1 MWKLEKMN
9 FQISEVSLTDNYTI
23 THCHTELSLLDSTTN
38 YKEYIDKASE
48 CGMKSICFTEHG
60 NIYNWIEKKMYCEAY
75 KVKTKNKTMQFHN
88 EKDMNDFISKQGSD
102 FIYEVYSPIK
112 YLHGC
117 EVYLTESLSDK
128 IRDNYHTILIARN
141 LNGVKEL
148 NYLIDLSTYEDHTYY
163 KPRITFD
170 EFLNISDNIIKISA
184 CLQSPL
190 NKLLNRIDDLQ
201 KEIDSLDD
209 GLKDYDSL
217 VENNK
222 RLIKR
227 AKDYHELL
235 LKAYHYYEIQPHVN
249 SDEQI
254 QYNKYLYKMSK
265 EYNIPLI
272 CGTDTHSINK
282 YKAECRTMLQYS
294 KDIIFENEDLFDLS
308 FKTYNEVVNMFKMQ
322 DSLPEDVYLNA
333 IENTNKLAESIEEFV
348 LDVSFKYPKIDG
360 DEELLFKNRVNQMY
374 KEKIIKGIIT
384 DDKVYL
390 DNIKEEF
397 RVLKKI
403 GMLSFIYFMSELAC
417 WCHENDIPTGFC
429 RGSVGGSYI
438 AYILDIIDVNPYIW
452 GTKFS
457 RFANEDRI
465 EIGDIDMDFAPEDRE
480 RVYEYIINRFGNDK
494 TAFIL
499 TTNTLADKG
508 VIDEVVRGFANKYR
522 KDNGLKKK
530 DPTPYTVEFAKE
542 IKSEFETNPEKARK
556 KYATILYYFDGMRG
570 CVVSKGIHPAGIVA
584 SPVTLPDNYGTFW
597 YEGKRVMSIN
607 MEEIHEVSLVKYD
620 ILGLN
625 NIGIIK
631 QACKIIGIKYPL
643 SHEINWCDDK
653 VWDDMITSNVG
664 VFQFESDYAF
674 GLLKQ
679 FKPHKVNDMSLVN
692 ACLRPSGE
700 SYRDNLLARIPNI
713 NPSEIIDDLLKDNGG
728 YLVFEEDVTR
738 FLQDICGL
746 SGSKADNV
754 RRAIGRK
761 QMERLQEALPD
772 ILEGYCEK
780 SSKPREIAEE
790 EAKVFLKIIED
801 ASSYMFGYNHS
812 TGYSMIGYL
821 CALLRCYYPSEFIAA
836 YLNCV
841 EKEED
846 IMQGTKLAEVKN
858 IKIKPIKFRHSRGK
872 YFVSKDEK
880 DYIYKGVSSI
890 KYMNEK
896 IADELYTLREN
907 KYNSFIELLN
917 DIIKFTTTDSRQ
929 LEILIKLDFFEE
941 FGSINYLLKCVEIYN
956 MFKDKSQFK
965 KDKAFELNIDFDIL
979 RKCSG
984 KETEK
989 TFMQLDSDKII
1000 NLLVAEINNDP
1011 VSIKN
1016 KIQFQSEL
1024 LGYIDIVDKKYS
1036 GLCVVT
1042 NINVDY
1048 SPKISL
1054 YALANGNTIP
1064 VKIDKI
1070 TFSKKPLKRGD
1081 IVKVERQYK
1090 KKKMKKV
1097 DNDWIETDEKEWWI
1111 TEYKVV

>member
-1 MWKLEKMN
+1 VRK
-9 FQISEVSLTDNYTI
+9 SDNYTI
-23 THCHTELSLLDSTTN
+23 IHCHTELSLLDSTTN
-38 YKEYIDKASE
+38 YKEYIDRASE
-48 CGMKSICFTEHG
+48 CRMKAICFTEHG
-60 NIYNWIEKKMYCEAY
+60 NIFNWVEKKMYCESY
-75 KVKTKNKTMQFHN
+75 RVKSKNKTTTFHK
-88 EKDMNDFISKQGSD
+88 EKDMREFISKQDSD
-102 FIYEVYSPIK
+102 FKYEIYLPIK

-117 EVYLTESLSDK
+117 EVYLTETLSEK
-128 IRDNYHTILIARN
+128 MRDNYHTILIAKN
-141 LNGVKEL
+141 IEGVKEL
-148 NYLIDLSTYEDHTYY
+148 NSLIDVSTSEDHTYY

-170 EFLNISDNIIKISA
+170 EFLNISNNIVKISA

-190 NKLLNRIDDLQ
+190 NKLNNKIEELQ
-201 KEIDSLDD
+201 KEINSMDEDN
-209 GLKDYDSL
+209 KDY
-217 VENNK
+217 VEILKNTKHN
-222 RLIKR
+222 IGR
-227 AKDYHELL
+227 AKNYYNLL
-235 LKAYHYYEIQPHVN
+235 VKAYDFYEVQPHVN
-249 SDEQI
+249 SDDQI
-254 QYNKYLYKMSK
+254 EYNKYLYKLSK
-265 EYNIPLI
+265 EFNIPLI

-294 KDIIFENEDLFDLS
+294 KDIMFENEDSFDMS
-308 FKTYNEVVNMFKMQ
+308 FKSYNDVVDMFNQ
-322 DSLPEDVYLNA
+322 QNSLSKEVYLMA
-333 IENTNKLAESIEEFV
+333 IENTNKLADSIEEFK

-374 KEKIIKGIIT
+374 KEKVKKGIIT
-384 DDKVYL
+384 DDKIYL
-390 DNIKEEF
+390 DNIQEEF

-465 EIGDIDMDFAPEDRE
+465 EIGDIDMDFAPEDRD
-480 RVYEYIINRFGNDK
+480 RVYEYIIKRFGNDK

-522 KDNGLKKK
+522 KDKGLKKK
-530 DPTPYTVEFAKE
+530 DPTPYSIDFAKE
-542 IKSEFETNPEKARK
+542 IKNAYEENPDKARK

-625 NIGIIK
+625 NVGIIK
-631 QACKIIGIKYPL
+631 QACKLIGIKYPL
-643 SHEINWCDDK
+643 SHEINWIDEK
-653 VWDDMITSNVG
+653 VWNDMITSNVG
-664 VFQFESDYAF
+664 IFQFESDYAF

-700 SYRDNLLARIPNI
+700 SYRDSLLARIPNR

-728 YLVFEEDVTR
+728 YLVFQEDVTR

-761 QMERLQEALPD
+761 QMDRLQEALPE
-772 ILEGYCEK
+772 ILEGYCDK
-780 SSKPREIAEE
+780 STKPRDIAEE

-812 TGYSMIGYL
+812 TGYSMIGYI
-821 CALLRCYYPSEFIAA
+821 CAMFRCCYPAEFVAA

-846 IMQGTKLAEVKN
+846 IIQGTKLAEIKN
-858 IKIKPIKFRHSRGK
+858 ISIMPIRFRHSKGK
-872 YFVSKDEK
+872 YFVSKDDK
-880 DYIYKGVSSI
+880 NCVYKGVSSI

-896 IADELYTLREN
+896 IADELYGLRKN
-907 KYNSFIELLN
+907 SYTSFIELLN
-917 DIIKFTTTDSRQ
+917 DIAKFTTTDSRQ

-941 FGSINYLLKCVEIYN
+941 FGSIRYLLKCVEIYN
-956 MFKDKSQFK
+956 LFKDKTQFK
-965 KDKAFELNIDFDIL
+965 KDKAFELRIDFDLI
-979 RKCSG
+979 RKCTG

-989 TFMQLDSDKII
+989 TFMQLESDKLIEI
-1000 NLLVAEINNDP
+1000 LV
-1011 VSIKN
+1011 
-1016 KIQFQSEL
+1016 SEL
-1024 LGYIDIVDKKYS
+1024 IDEPTPLKEKVKYQDEFLGYIDIIDKKYS
-1036 GLCVVT
+1036 GFCVVT

-1064 VKIDKI
+1064 VKIDKN
-1070 TFSKKPLKRGD
+1070 TYSKKTLKRGD
-1081 IVKVERQYK
+1081 IIKVENQYK
-1090 KKKMKKV
+1090 KPKMKKV
-1097 DNDWIETDEKEWWI
+1097 DNNWIETSEKEWWI
-1111 TEYKVV
+1111 TEYRVV